1 MQNHDID
8 SIQIGLRI
16 QEARRR
22 AGLTRHD
29 LAKHS
34 GVSTSYIGHLERGI
48 KNGSLETIA
57 AICRILHLSADYV
70 LFGKETE
77 LNRSAIICEYL
88 EEQLDLLRKSITD

>member
-22 AGLTRHD
+22 A
-29 LAKHS
+29 
-34 GVSTSYIGHLERGI
+34 
-48 KNGSLETIA
+48 
-57 AICRILHLSADYV
+57 
-70 LFGKETE
+70 
-77 LNRSAIICEYL
+77 IICEYL